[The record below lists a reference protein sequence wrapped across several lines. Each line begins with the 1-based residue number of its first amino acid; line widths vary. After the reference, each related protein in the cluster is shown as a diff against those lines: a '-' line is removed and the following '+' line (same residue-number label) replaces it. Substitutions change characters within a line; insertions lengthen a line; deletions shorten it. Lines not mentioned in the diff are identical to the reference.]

1 MNNISSS
8 VVLYTTKE
16 SIYNNINII
25 YILISLYVYYIY
37 NNLCNKVN
45 RLNDIIINLNN
56 RKINNIETNIN
67 NNITDISN
75 SIYEMNRRIISLE
88 YYYTE
93 IENFKKEQKN
103 YNNMIVN
110 KLVIVDS
117 KNYSNDFTKIICD
130 YLYDKRRKLLI
141 EYKIENNEL
150 YIVINKENFNKLL
163 RFSEDRK
170 ENEDISKLRKILIE
184 TNELKLESDNYIY
197 SLLKFG

>member
-150 YIVINKENFNKLL
+150 YIVINKDNFNKLL